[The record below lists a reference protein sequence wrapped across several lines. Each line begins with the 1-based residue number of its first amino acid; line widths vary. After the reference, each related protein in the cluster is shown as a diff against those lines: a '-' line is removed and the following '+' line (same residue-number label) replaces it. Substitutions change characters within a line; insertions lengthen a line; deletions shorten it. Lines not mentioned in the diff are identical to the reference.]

1 MSYRVVVTD
10 QVFPDVDT
18 ERALLSEIGASLEV
32 ATGDRDA
39 VLAVARDAD
48 ALLNTYLP
56 LDADFVAALERCKV
70 IARYGIGVDNVAL
83 DAARDRGIV
92 VTNVPDYC
100 VEEVAAHTLAL
111 LLSLLRKLPESQ
123 ASLAAGG
130 WGVDAIRPV
139 RRLSET
145 TVGLVGIGRIG
156 GLVAR
161 WLQAL
166 GVRVVAHD
174 PFVARHDTIAL
185 LGLDELLATADAVC
199 LHCPLTPENRG
210 LIGAA
215 QLAAMKSDAVLVNTS
230 RGPLVVLADLLDAL
244 RAGTIRG
251 AALDVYE
258 VEPPDA
264 SQLVGV
270 PGLIATPH
278 TAFYSESA
286 LAESQRKAATQVRKV
301 LTGEPP
307 TTRSPA
313 DRGGP
318 LGNESRLTSSVRIVS
333 SRCSSAT
340 CAARSPSPARSASM
354 SSWWPWFGGAH
365 LVAARLQP
373 QRRVG
378 RGAVAQPLQQ
388 PDEPRRGDP
397 RRQRGVEAAVEVG
410 PLAHV
415 GLVVHDRHELG
426 GAVEDLG
433 RVLGRR
439 PAHRLGLQQ
448 LAHVVD
454 VTDLVVRE
462 LLDDAA
468 AMRVE
473 LDQPLGR
480 QVAQRLA
487 HGGGA
492 DLQLLGDVPLHETGA
507 ARQRPPEDR
516 LAERV
521 ADHLV
526 RGLPRTGQE
535 IQLRHGL
542 TSSIVLSDVA
552 AASRPTGSRS
562 ARARRGR

>member
-32 ATGDRDA
+32 AAGDRDA

-307 TTRSPA
+307 DYQVTR
-313 DRGGP
+313 
-318 LGNESRLTSSVRIVS
+318 
-333 SRCSSAT
+333 
-340 CAARSPSPARSASM
+340 
-354 SSWWPWFGGAH
+354 
-365 LVAARLQP
+365 
-373 QRRVG
+373 
-378 RGAVAQPLQQ
+378 
-388 PDEPRRGDP
+388 
-397 RRQRGVEAAVEVG
+397 
-410 PLAHV
+410 
-415 GLVVHDRHELG
+415 
-426 GAVEDLG
+426 
-433 RVLGRR
+433 
-439 PAHRLGLQQ
+439 
-448 LAHVVD
+448 
-454 VTDLVVRE
+454 
-462 LLDDAA
+462 
-468 AMRVE
+468 
-473 LDQPLGR
+473 
-480 QVAQRLA
+480 
-487 HGGGA
+487 
-492 DLQLLGDVPLHETGA
+492 
-507 ARQRPPEDR
+507 
-516 LAERV
+516 
-521 ADHLV
+521 
-526 RGLPRTGQE
+526 
-535 IQLRHGL
+535 
-542 TSSIVLSDVA
+542 
-552 AASRPTGSRS
+552 
-562 ARARRGR
+562 